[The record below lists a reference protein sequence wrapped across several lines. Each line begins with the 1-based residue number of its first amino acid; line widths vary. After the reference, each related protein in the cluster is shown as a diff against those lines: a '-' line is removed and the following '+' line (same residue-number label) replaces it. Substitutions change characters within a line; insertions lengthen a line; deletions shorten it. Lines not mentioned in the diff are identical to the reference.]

1 MAKIYKIINTINNK
15 IYIGCTIKSIE
26 ERFAEHESR
35 SKIYK
40 YKCKLYNSVK
50 KYGWENFKIEEILD
64 CDESEMFVLEKKYIN
79 EYNSF
84 KLGLNSTLGGE
95 GCLGYKH
102 TEESLIKCK
111 EANAKTSEFRKGKSY
126 NEIYSENAQIEI
138 KKRSNGVK
146 KAWTNITEEERA
158 IRGKSL
164 QETAMKK
171 AGYTIDIILDIKKL
185 HNEGMKP
192 RFILKKYP
200 QLKKSDIKNIT
211 DKRKWNN
218 LSNE

>member
-1 MAKIYKIINTINNK
+1 
-15 IYIGCTIKSIE
+15 
-26 ERFAEHESR
+26 
-35 SKIYK
+35 
-40 YKCKLYNSVK
+40 
-50 KYGWENFKIEEILD
+50 
-64 CDESEMFVLEKKYIN
+64 MFVLEKKYIN

-146 KAWTNITEEERA
+146 KA
-158 IRGKSL
+158 
-164 QETAMKK
+164 
-171 AGYTIDIILDIKKL
+171 
-185 HNEGMKP
+185 
-192 RFILKKYP
+192 
-200 QLKKSDIKNIT
+200 
-211 DKRKWNN
+211 
-218 LSNE
+218 